1 MNYFYSKKKLARE
14 CAVLTYLHI
23 AEKMP
28 QFLVIVHIV
37 DEELLLLIA
46 DICDV
51 ADEPLL
57 LRGPIYFHS
66 VTDLVW
72 KAPLGIGV
80 VGGDRSAPGLG
91 FGVGV
96 GVVGGDRSAP
106 GPRGVSG
113 GGRRGVISGG
123 GGRRGVISGGSG
135 RRGVGSGGQK
145 FLVHG
150 RVQIAFFAIGS
161 LQAYAFHTYVSC
173 IHRVRPDTHR
183 PSTSHMHPH
192 SPTFIHYTHL

>member
-72 KAPLGIGV
+72 KAPLGI
-80 VGGDRSAPGLG
+80 
-91 FGVGV
+91 